1 MPRIQFLICL
11 LLFANLQP
19 PCFGQSS
26 FKVIPATLASAE
38 GGSVNVL
45 LIEVD
50 QAQFSLRIP
59 NGYGT
64 QVSEEKRSIVFTA
77 ASDASMITVRVT
89 TNFPGALPKM
99 EELRDIVAQ
108 KYPSASVVQSSP
120 CVSDYG
126 PGLCFD
132 LTQPAPN
139 GLALRIRDAYVPY
152 PAGSFEF
159 IFSCNGADYD
169 KYRLSFT
176 WLLNSFRLQ
185 PKSAK
190 NNP

>member
-11 LLFANLQP
+11 LFFASLQP
-19 PCFGQSS
+19 PSFCQPS

-50 QAQFSLRIP
+50 KAQFSLRIP

-64 QVSEEKRSIVFTA
+64 QVSEENRSIVFTA
-77 ASDASMITVRVT
+77 ANDASTITVRVT
-89 TNFPGALPKM
+89 TNFSGALPKM
-99 EELRDIVAQ
+99 EELRDIVAK
-108 KYPSASVVQSSP
+108 KYPGASVVQSSP

-139 GLALRIRDAYVPY
+139 GLALRIRHAYVPY

-159 IFSCNGADYD
+159 VFSCNGADYD
-169 KYRLSFT
+169 KNRLSFV
-176 WLLNSFRLQ
+176 WLLNSFRSQ

-190 NNP
+190 KNS